1 MRSGIAHPRLLRQ
14 LCAPLVLSLEGL
26 LAPSVVQEHSLRPS
40 PVRRRSAVAD
50 DGDEFNRSGSLSL
63 CFRLSTISFP
73 YQLPCFDNLPNS
85 SALRVKI
92 VPLFS
97 QPYKLLSTQMLSFDI
112 HTNCRGV
119 YHPLK
124 GNFRCRAGL
133 NLFYFML
140 LRALLHTVNNQLS
153 RFQLLAHSFAKTRVR
168 LPLIP
173 KKFQNGTHQ
182 TAVLSTMPPNC
193 GCGLYLQPTGKN
205 GCGLYL
211 QPAGRNG
218 T

>member
-1 MRSGIAHPRLLRQ
+1 MRSGIPHPRLLRE

-85 SALRVKI
+85 SACRARI
-92 VPLFS
+92 APLFS
-97 QPYKLLSTQMLSFDI
+97 QPYELLSPQMLSFDNL
-112 HTNCRGV
+112 TNCWGV
-119 YHPLK
+119 YPPRSGFSLPRNAQVIFFQYLPHS
-124 GNFRCRAGL
+124 FRT
-133 NLFYFML
+133 L
-140 LRALLHTVNNQLS
+140 LRSQKDQPSCFHCFV
-153 RFQLLAHSFAKTRVR
+153 HSFTKTPGVGGAIMNFLRMNSPQV
-168 LPLIP
+168 
-173 KKFQNGTHQ
+173 
-182 TAVLSTMPPNC
+182 
-193 GCGLYLQPTGKN
+193 KN
-205 GCGLYL
+205 GDL
-211 QPAGRNG
+211 